1 MERLKITWDIS
12 KNTANKRKH
21 GISFEEAQSVFYDE
35 FARLIH
41 DPDHSG
47 MEDRYILLGRSSRL
61 RLMIVCHCY
70 REEHHTIRIIS
81 ARKAKRSE
89 KKQYEDFGY
98 ER

>member
-1 MERLKITWDIS
+1 MNELKITWDDG
-12 KNTANKRKH
+12 KNTVNKRKH

-47 MEDRYILLGRSSRL
+47 KEDRYILLGRSSRL
-61 RLMIVCHCY
+61 RLLIVCHCY
-70 REEHHTIRIIS
+70 RGEHHIIRIIS
-81 ARKAKRSE
+81 ARKANRSE
-89 KKQYEDFGY
+89 QKQYEEFGY